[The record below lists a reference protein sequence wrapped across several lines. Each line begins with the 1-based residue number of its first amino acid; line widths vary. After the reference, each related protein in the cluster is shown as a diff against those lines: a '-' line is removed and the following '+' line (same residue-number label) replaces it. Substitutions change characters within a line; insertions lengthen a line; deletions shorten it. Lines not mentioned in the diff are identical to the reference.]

1 MENYRDVFDKLKA
14 DIRLMK
20 EEVAA
25 LERSHN
31 PKVSRRFSLD
41 FLFKL
46 LCFSFFKTKVV
57 QAVLRVH

>member
-31 PKVSRRFSLD
+31 PKVSKCFSLD
-41 FLFKL
+41 FFFLILF
-46 LCFSFFKTKVV
+46 CIKVV
-57 QAVLRVH
+57 QAVLL